1 MNRIKSFLLYLAIVY
16 FSAFA
21 TEIAFHFYKKTPSYL
36 NFSKAEMAITYRTD
50 VAETWHRIE
59 SYPSELVL
67 EFLNALELDP
77 KLHVQTLEAEI
88 TGKHKKLV
96 SPFDDD
102 RLTAL
107 YLDLQSLNIEAAD
120 EFVKVL
126 GLLGDTINAEDL
138 ATKLQNKFS

>member
-1 MNRIKSFLLYLAIVY
+1 
-16 FSAFA
+16 
-21 TEIAFHFYKKTPSYL
+21 
-36 NFSKAEMAITYRTD
+36 MAITYRTD
-50 VAETWHRIE
+50 VAERWHRIE

-88 TGKHKKLV
+88 TGKLKKLD

-107 YLDLQSLNIEAAD
+107 YLDLNSLNIEAAA
-120 EFVKVL
+120 EFVKAL
-126 GLLGDTINAEDL
+126 DLLGDTINAEEL